1 MYIVYIHL
9 LTVTI
14 FHKIWVTALNCSS
27 WCPGSIEVS
36 VNDKN
41 LNHSFDHSVYLPRGW
56 RRTRGVHIWCQD
68 WYEMSPGTDLYTV
81 WRNKTAWSPT
91 STSWNTRLTSRSNHG
106 HTRSEL
112 ETKQVS
118 SELCVWHITPKSLI
132 NILCQ
137 LLTLTYHSI
146 QYKAYSGQYY
156 N

>member
-1 MYIVYIHL
+1 MI
-9 LTVTI
+9 
-14 FHKIWVTALNCSS
+14 ALNCSS

-36 VNDKN
+36 ENDKN

-56 RRTRGVHIWCQD
+56 RRTRGVHIWRQD

-91 STSWNTRLTSRSNHG
+91 STSWNTRLTSRSNRG

-118 SELCVWHITPKSLI
+118 SELNCVFNMLLNSHLLKQCWPRSTHVASRSLVMPYGYI
-132 NILCQ
+132 PVDL
-137 LLTLTYHSI
+137 
-146 QYKAYSGQYY
+146 GQHWLE
-156 N
+156 